1 MTLQQDIIKLLDV
14 QPEIN
19 PEETYRAI
27 VDFLKDYVKQNPF
40 IKALVLGISGG
51 QDSTLTGK
59 LSQIAAT
66 ELQSEG
72 LDVKFVAVRL
82 PYGVQKD
89 EQDCQ
94 DALNYI
100 NPDKIYT
107 INIKDAV
114 DASIA
119 TLNAQGVTLTDFQK
133 GNEKA
138 RERMKAQYS
147 IAAFHSGIVIGT
159 DHAAESITGFYTKF
173 GDGGADIFP
182 LAGLNKRQGKSI
194 LKYLGC
200 PVHIYEKVPTADLEE
215 DKPQLPDEVALGV
228 TYEAIDDYL
237 EGKTVDVESREKIES
252 HYIKTQHKRML
263 PITRYSIEE
272 LIK

>member
-1 MTLQQDIIKLLDV
+1 MLQQQII
-14 QPEIN
+14 
-19 PEETYRAI
+19 ETLKTKPSIDAEQETRAI
-27 VDFLKDYVKQNPF
+27 IDFIKSYVQRYPF
-40 IKALVLGISGG
+40 IKSLVLGISGG
-51 QDSTLTGK
+51 QDSTLCGK
-59 LSQIAAT
+59 LCQLAVN
-66 ELQSEG
+66 ELKSERAIE
-72 LDVKFVAVRL
+72 FIAVRL

-89 EQDCQ
+89 EQDCE
-94 DALNYI
+94 DALAFI
-100 NPDKIYT
+100 QPDKVYT
-107 INIKDAV
+107 INIKHAV
-114 DASIA
+114 DASVE
-119 TLNAQGVTLTDFQK
+119 TLKTAGITLTDFQK

-147 IAAFHSGIVIGT
+147 IAAATSGIVIGT

-194 LKYLGC
+194 LKYLDC
-200 PVHIYEKVPTADLEE
+200 PVHLYEKVPTADLEE

-237 EGKTVDVESREKIES
+237 EGKTVDAKSQETIEN

-263 PITRYSIEE
+263 PITRYSIDE
-272 LIK
+272 LMK